1 MKYNHERLIEAQ
13 KTVALVNA
21 CSVSIEQAISAARS
35 SLGGTV
41 FDAKLKEVDQQL
53 VWRVKLVVG
62 GQRVKVYVDAH
73 SGGVIHAKAEVL
85 VHERFRRNG
94 FVRRDMESSLDT

>member
-1 MKYNHERLIEAQ
+1 MKYNHDRLIEAQ

-35 SLGGTV
+35 SIGGTV
-41 FDAKLKEVDQQL
+41 FEAKLKEVDQQL

-62 GQRVKVYVDAH
+62 GQRVKVYVDAC
-73 SGGVIHAKAEVL
+73 SGCVIHAKAEVL
-85 VHERFRRNG
+85 VHERFGRNG
-94 FVRRDMESSLDT
+94 FIRRDVESSLDT